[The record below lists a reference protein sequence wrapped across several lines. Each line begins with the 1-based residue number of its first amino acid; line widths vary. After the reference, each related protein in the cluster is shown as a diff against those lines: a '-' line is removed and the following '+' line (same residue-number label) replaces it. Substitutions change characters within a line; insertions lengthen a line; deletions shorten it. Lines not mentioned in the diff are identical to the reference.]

1 MIRQNE
7 NLGAVRRF
15 AQTCSYEQQHSEQVA
30 LLAGR
35 LFDLLKPVHGIS
47 VEQKW
52 LLTAAALLHDIG
64 WMQGQ
69 SKHHKMAM
77 NMILSDKTMPLE
89 PQDRNLIALIA
100 RYHRKALPNESHPI
114 YGQLSAG
121 QKRMVDVLGGI
132 LRLADGLDRSHTSA
146 IERLDVEIAAG
157 SIDVLCFGSQSVS
170 EEIQYG
176 RKKAD
181 LLEQSLKVKIR
192 VTCRDEGRK

>member
-1 MIRQNE
+1 
-7 NLGAVRRF
+7 
-15 AQTCSYEQQHSEQVA
+15 
-30 LLAGR
+30 
-35 LFDLLKPVHGIS
+35 
-47 VEQKW
+47 
-52 LLTAAALLHDIG
+52 
-64 WMQGQ
+64 
-69 SKHHKMAM
+69 
-77 NMILSDKTMPLE
+77 
-89 PQDRNLIALIA
+89 
-100 RYHRKALPNESHPI
+100 
-114 YGQLSAG
+114 
-121 QKRMVDVLGGI
+121 MVDVLGGI